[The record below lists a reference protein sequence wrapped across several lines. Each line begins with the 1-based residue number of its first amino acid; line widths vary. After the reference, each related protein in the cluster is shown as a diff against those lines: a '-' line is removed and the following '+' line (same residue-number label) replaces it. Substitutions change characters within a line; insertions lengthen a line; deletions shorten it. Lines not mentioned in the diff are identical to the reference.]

1 MNIKR
6 VKLFSNN
13 SEKTQNIKELL
24 LKENNIKI
32 VDNNYD
38 LGIAIDRVLRL
49 FRKQYSLLL
58 LILLV

>member
-24 LKENNIKI
+24 IK
-32 VDNNYD
+32 
-38 LGIAIDRVLRL
+38 
-49 FRKQYSLLL
+49 RK
-58 LILLV
+58 